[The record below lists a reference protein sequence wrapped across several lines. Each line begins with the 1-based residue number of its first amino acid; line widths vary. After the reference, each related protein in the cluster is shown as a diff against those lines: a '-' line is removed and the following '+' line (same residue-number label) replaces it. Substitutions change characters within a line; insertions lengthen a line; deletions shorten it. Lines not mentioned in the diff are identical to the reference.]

1 MRGHNEIIELRK
13 SGLKPGWVYLNDFP
27 CETDWYK
34 QGLPAT
40 VCVSGESFSGLDL
53 RFLVGL
59 SVVANADSEMRAKS
73 LFEAAKRSGAE
84 FVSGVEHQP
93 GHHSS
98 EQSGWSAT
106 WWKPLPVSG
115 VKHG

>member
-34 QGLPAT
+34 NGLPAT
-40 VCVSGESFSGLDL
+40 VCVAGESFSGLDL

-59 SVVANADSEMRAKS
+59 SVVANSDSETRAKA
-73 LFEAAKRSGAE
+73 LFSAAKKSGAE
-84 FVSGVEHQP
+84 FVAGVEIQP
-93 GHHSS
+93 CKHHS
-98 EQSGWSAT
+98 EQSGWADT
-106 WWKPLPVSG
+106 WWKPLPSSG
-115 VKHG
+115 VNHG